1 VAPQPFYLRTTDL
14 ICPKSIYNTI
24 ASGGTF
30 LVRIED
36 VDQSRARPEWEH
48 QIYDDLNWLG
58 LDWPEP
64 VLRQSERADAY
75 SDALNTLWDQGLLY
89 PCTCNRRDIQAA
101 ISAPQEGVPLLG
113 PDGLIYP
120 GTCRS
125 IKNSSDDCSKPYH
138 NRRRHRARSK
148 RHGYVLSFVC
158 SP

>member
-1 VAPQPFYLRTTDL
+1 VTHRERFAPSPTGPLHLGHAFSAITAWN
-14 ICPKSIYNTI
+14 NTI

-89 PCTCNRRDIQAA
+89 PCT
-101 ISAPQEGVPLLG
+101 P
-113 PDGLIYP
+113 
-120 GTCRS
+120 
-125 IKNSSDDCSKPYH
+125 
-138 NRRRHRARSK
+138 
-148 RHGYVLSFVC
+148 
-158 SP
+158 